1 MAPNTHDNGQDDS
14 ERKKRIDDLTRQAD
28 DLAGGEMT
36 SWKSDD
42 LSPDIEEDFLQG
54 VVAYES
60 APWTTHYQ
68 QLAEAGVELPDP
80 ETMDDEKL
88 TAKLWEM
95 IEALARMRVFLER
108 TNHLSDRELYTELWN
123 DVLREE
129 TKAMVFDEYSAWHID
144 LIGSGSD
151 EHIDLWMKYYAD
163 DKTRRQWIKDWPD
176 YEMPEHEDPPNDRDR
191 HLPNA
196 GY

>member
-1 MAPNTHDNGQDDS
+1 VAPSNYDNGQDDS
-14 ERKKRIDDLTRQAD
+14 ERKKRIGELKRQAD

-68 QLAEAGVELPDP
+68 QLAEAGVELPAP

-88 TAKLWEM
+88 TAKLWEV
-95 IEALARMRVFLER
+95 IEALARMRVFLES

-144 LIGSGSD
+144 LIGSGSE
-151 EHIDLWMKYYAD
+151 EHTYLWMKYYAD
-163 DKTRRQWIKDWPD
+163 EKTRRQWIKDWPD
-176 YEMPEHEDPPNDRDR
+176 YEMPEHEDPPYDRDR

>member
-1 MAPNTHDNGQDDS
+1 MAPNTHDNGHDDS

-28 DLAGGEMT
+28 ELAGGEMT

-88 TAKLWEM
+88 TAKLWEV
-95 IEALARMRVFLER
+95 IEALARMRVFLES
-108 TNHLSDRELYTELWN
+108 TNHLSDRELYTELWSE
-123 DVLREE
+123 VLREE
-129 TKAMVFDEYSAWHID
+129 
-144 LIGSGSD
+144 
-151 EHIDLWMKYYAD
+151 
-163 DKTRRQWIKDWPD
+163 
-176 YEMPEHEDPPNDRDR
+176 
-191 HLPNA
+191 
-196 GY
+196 